1 MEIITKIINDWDPIG
16 FFPMAPK
23 DEYVI
28 EIKKI
33 YEYVSGNQNLQVQ
46 TLAETINEI
55 FVKSFGP
62 DVYDQNME
70 KCMLIAEKILKKK
83 LN

>member
-1 MEIITKIINDWDPIG
+1 MEIIRKIINDWDPVG

-33 YEYVSGNQNLQVQ
+33 YEFVSANQNLKVQ
-46 TLAETINEI
+46 TLAETINGI
-55 FVKSFGP
+55 FVKSFVA

-70 KCMLIAEKILKKK
+70 QCMLIAEKILKKEV
-83 LN
+83 

>member
-1 MEIITKIINDWDPIG
+1 MEKITKIINDWDPIG

-23 DEYVI
+23 DEYAI

-33 YEYVSGNQNLQVQ
+33 YEYVSDNQNLKVH
-46 TLAETINEI
+46 TLAETINGI
-55 FVKSFGP
+55 FIKSFGA

-70 KCMLIAEKILKKK
+70 KCMLAAEKILKKEV
-83 LN
+83 

>member
-1 MEIITKIINDWDPIG
+1 
-16 FFPMAPK
+16 MAPK